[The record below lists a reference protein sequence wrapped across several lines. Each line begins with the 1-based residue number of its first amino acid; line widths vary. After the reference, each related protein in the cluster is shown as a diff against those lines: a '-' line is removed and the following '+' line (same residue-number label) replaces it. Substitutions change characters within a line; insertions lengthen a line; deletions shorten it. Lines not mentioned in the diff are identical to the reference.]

1 MPDPLR
7 VVLMA
12 EQLLDE
18 DPGTIGLYV
27 RALLR
32 RLPAAGV
39 LLEPVVALHR
49 SAALADAGVPH
60 ARRLK
65 YPRNQLYKRWQTGRP
80 PTLGGEAA
88 VVHAP
93 SLAFPPP
100 DDRPLVVT
108 VHDTL
113 FLEDPDAFHPHT
125 LAFHRKMVE
134 RLSDADTVIVPS
146 RVTGNTLAT
155 LGKPPRRIRVVPLG
169 TEMTPPSLEE
179 RDATLE
185 RLGIERPYVLWTG
198 TLEARRNPEGVVR
211 GFINALEQDVP
222 DADSLSLYL
231 AGPAGW
237 WSKDLAAFVDSKG
250 LSARV
255 RRIDQQPGPVR
266 AALYSGAAAFV
277 FPSLAEGFGL
287 PIVEAMACGA
297 PVVTSNRSSLP
308 EVAGSAAELCDPID
322 YESIGTALGKV
333 LRDRGLAEDLRRL
346 GFRRAAEFTW
356 ERTARETYACY
367 REALAARD
375 IPEY

>member
-1 MPDPLR
+1 VADPLR
-7 VVLMA
+7 VVLIA
-12 EQLLDE
+12 EHLLDPE
-18 DPGTIGLYV
+18 PGTIGLYT

-32 RLPAAGV
+32 RLPATGV

-49 SAALADAGVPH
+49 AGALADAGVPH
-60 ARRLK
+60 ARRLRV
-65 YPRNQLYKRWQTGRP
+65 PHASLYKRWMSGRP
-80 PTLGGEAA
+80 PSVGGNA
-88 VVHAP
+88 VLVHAP
-93 SLAFPPP
+93 SLAFPPA

-113 FLEDPDAFHPHT
+113 FLEDPDAFPPAA
-125 LAFHRKMVE
+125 LAFNRAMVE
-134 RLSDADTVIVPS
+134 RLADADTVIVPS
-146 RVTGNTLAT
+146 RTTGNTLAT

-169 TEMTPPSLEE
+169 TDMAPPTLQE
-179 RDATLE
+179 RDSTLE
-185 RLGIERPYVLWTG
+185 RLGVERPYVLWTG

-211 GFINALEQDVP
+211 GFVHALETGIP
-222 DADSLSLYL
+222 DADSISLYL

-237 WSKDLAAFVDSKG
+237 WSKDLASYVDSRG
-250 LSARV
+250 LSGRV
-255 RRIDQQPGPVR
+255 RRIDAQPGPLR
-266 AALYSGAAAFV
+266 AALYAGASAFV

-308 EVAGSAAELCDPID
+308 EIAGSAAQLCDPID
-322 YESIGTALGKV
+322 DTSIGEALGKV

>member
-1 MPDPLR
+1 M
-7 VVLMA
+7 
-12 EQLLDE
+12 
-18 DPGTIGLYV
+18 
-27 RALLR
+27 
-32 RLPAAGV
+32 
-39 LLEPVVALHR
+39 
-49 SAALADAGVPH
+49 
-60 ARRLK
+60 
-65 YPRNQLYKRWQTGRP
+65 NGRP
-80 PTLGGEAA
+80 PAVGGQAA

-100 DDRPLVVT
+100 DGRPLVVT

-113 FLEDPDAFHPHT
+113 FLEDPDSFHPSA
-125 LAFHRKMVE
+125 LAFHRAMVE

-146 RVTGNTLAT
+146 RTTGNTLAT

-169 TEMTPPSLEE
+169 TDIEPPSLAD

-185 RLGIERPYVLWTG
+185 RLGVARPYVLWTG
-198 TLEARRNPEGVVR
+198 TLDARRNPEGVVR
-211 GFINALEQDVP
+211 GFVHALEQDVP
-222 DADSLSLYL
+222 EADKISLYL

-237 WSKDLAAFVDSKG
+237 WSKDLASFVDSKG
-250 LSARV
+250 LTQRV

-266 AALYSGAAAFV
+266 AALYAGASAFV

-308 EVAGSAAELCDPID
+308 EVAGSAAELCDPAD
-322 YESIGTALGKV
+322 YESIGAALGKV